1 MNLKYNI
8 NIDVDII
15 AQRFQNL
22 INQIYKLLPTR
33 EQGKDWLKPLQT
45 ILQELSGMQSL
56 LNNSSENFLILI
68 NKLEGLRSLIDK
80 DSFFNYRRIIFECLN
95 LMSEIRKSLCLQNY

>member
-1 MNLKYNI
+1 
-8 NIDVDII
+8 
-15 AQRFQNL
+15 
-22 INQIYKLLPTR
+22 
-33 EQGKDWLKPLQT
+33 
-45 ILQELSGMQSL
+45 MQSL

-95 LMSEIRKSLCLQNY
+95 LMSEIRKSLCL